1 MTLSPSHIAPTPT
14 ILTIGNFDGLH
25 LGHRTLI
32 DMTIALARSWGGRAV
47 LITFVPHPKVFFAPQ
62 AHFFIHPERI
72 RERMLNSIGLDE
84 VMYLPFGDIY
94 QMTPRAFFDEVIL
107 SLDPVAIV
115 LGDNFSFGCRKSGNI
130 DDLRRF
136 CCESDI
142 ALHALGRTTF
152 DHCPVSSTRI
162 RAAIR
167 EGNIAMANKMLGVP
181 YTLYGCVEHGAQRG
195 RTLGFPTANIHVPD
209 QVLPAT
215 GVYATRVA
223 TESDDD
229 WHDAMTA
236 VTHTPSFGC
245 VDTVIESNIFD
256 FNGDLYDRRIRVE
269 FHEFIRHEMV
279 FDSKEC
285 LIRQI
290 ECDKQA
296 IREILAA
303 LEK

>member
-1 MTLSPSHIAPTPT
+1 
-14 ILTIGNFDGLH
+14 
-25 LGHRTLI
+25 
-32 DMTIALARSWGGRAV
+32 
-47 LITFVPHPKVFFAPQ
+47 
-62 AHFFIHPERI
+62 
-72 RERMLNSIGLDE
+72 
-84 VMYLPFGDIY
+84 
-94 QMTPRAFFDEVIL
+94 MTPRAFFDEVIL

-136 CCESDI
+136 CSESDI

-181 YTLYGCVEHGAQRG
+181 YTLYGCVEHGAQRA

-223 TESDDD
+223 TESRKRR
-229 WHDAMTA
+229 HLDASI
-236 VTHTPSFGC
+236 PS
-245 VDTVIESNIFD
+245 SN
-256 FNGDLYDRRIRVE
+256 RISSISMAICTIDE
-269 FHEFIRHEMV
+269 FASNFMSLFAMKWYSIRKNLL
-279 FDSKEC
+279 FAK
-285 LIRQI
+285 
-290 ECDKQA
+290 
-296 IREILAA
+296 
-303 LEK
+303 